1 MAAAPVFVFPS
12 RDEGFGLPPLE
23 AMALGAPVVV
33 STAAALPEVCGDAA
47 IQVDPDD
54 AGALATALQRLL
66 DEPEE
71 RRRRAAAGRARAAG
85 FRWDA
90 VAAHLVQVYRRLLH
104 T

>member
-1 MAAAPVFVFPS
+1 
-12 RDEGFGLPPLE
+12 
-23 AMALGAPVVV
+23 MALGAPVVV

-47 IQVDPDD
+47 VQVDPDD

-66 DEPEE
+66 DDPVE
-71 RRRRAAAGRARAAG
+71 RSRRSEAGRAHARV

-90 VAAHLVQVYRRLLH
+90 VAAHLVEVYRGLLR